1 MQLRTR
7 PGGDDGRK
15 GNNMKIAIID
25 YTGEEKSGSWNR
37 KTYSSKISGKPELV
51 RIYLDNK
58 EVHVDKDVLAQ
69 ASGVSKTE
77 TDFAA
82 AKKHVNDFSFYSD
95 MEKLIMLQRLLSD
108 PFCRHM
114 VSHARPDL
122 NHIVLDVGEKHVKIK
137 SLDELYRLDDKA
149 IKDIIARED
158 KIIDMKQYMPE
169 KEEE

>member
-1 MQLRTR
+1 M
-7 PGGDDGRK
+7 
-15 GNNMKIAIID
+15 NIAIVD
-25 YTGEEKSGSWNR
+25 YSGTEQAGNWNG
-37 KTYSSKISGKPELV
+37 KTYSSKINEKPELA
-51 RIYLDNK
+51 RIYLNNK
-58 EVHVDKDVLAQ
+58 EIHVDKDVLAQ
-69 ASGVSKTE
+69 ASGISKTE

-82 AKKHVNDFSFYSD
+82 AKKRVNDFSFYSD
-95 MEKLIMLQRLLSD
+95 MEKLIMLQKLLAD

-122 NHIVLDVGEKHVKIK
+122 NHIVLDIGEKHVKIK
-137 SLDELYRLDDKA
+137 SLDELFRLDDEA

>member
-1 MQLRTR
+1 
-7 PGGDDGRK
+7 
-15 GNNMKIAIID
+15 MKITITD
-25 YTGEEKSGSWNR
+25 YTGAERSGSWNG
-37 KTYSSKISGKPELV
+37 KTYSSKISGNQELA

-69 ASGVSKTE
+69 ASGISKTE

-82 AKKHVNDFSFYSD
+82 AKKHVYDFSFYSD
-95 MEKLIMLQRLLSD
+95 VEKLIMLQRLLSD
-108 PFCRHM
+108 SFCRHM

-137 SLDELYRLDDKA
+137 SLDELFRLDDEA

>member
-1 MQLRTR
+1 MEIT
-7 PGGDDGRK
+7 
-15 GNNMKIAIID
+15 IID
-25 YTGEEKSGSWNR
+25 YTGAERSGSWNG
-37 KTYSSKISGKPELV
+37 KTYSSKVSDRPELA

-58 EVHVDKDVLAQ
+58 EVHVDKDALAQ

-82 AKKHVNDFSFYSD
+82 AKKHVYDFSFYSD
-95 MEKLIMLQRLLSD
+95 IEKLIMLQRLLSD

-114 VSHARPDL
+114 VSRARPDL
-122 NHIVLDVGEKHVKIK
+122 NHIVLEVGEKQVKIK
-137 SLDELYRLDDKA
+137 SLDELFRLDDEA

-158 KIIDMKQYMPE
+158 KIIDMRQYMPE

>member
-1 MQLRTR
+1 
-7 PGGDDGRK
+7 
-15 GNNMKIAIID
+15 MKITIVD
-25 YTGEEKSGSWNR
+25 YNGTEQAGCWNG
-37 KTYSSKISGKPELV
+37 KTYSSKVSDRPELA

-58 EVHVDKDVLAQ
+58 EIHVDKDALAQ

-82 AKKHVNDFSFYSD
+82 AKKHVNDFNFYSD
-95 MEKLIMLQRLLSD
+95 TEKLIMLQRLLSD

-114 VSHARPDL
+114 VSRARPDL

-137 SLDELYRLDDKA
+137 SLDELFILDDEA
-149 IKDIIARED
+149 IKNIMSREE

-169 KEEE
+169 KEED